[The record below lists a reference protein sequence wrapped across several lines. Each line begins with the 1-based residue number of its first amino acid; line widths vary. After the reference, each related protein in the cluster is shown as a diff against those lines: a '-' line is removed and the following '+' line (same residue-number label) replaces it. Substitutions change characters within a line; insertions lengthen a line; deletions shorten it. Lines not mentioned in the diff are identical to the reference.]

1 MMNLHID
8 EETELRV
15 IIVLAQVTA
24 SDRFGTLIPDLFHSK
39 PKLSLQYHTASGR

>member
-1 MMNLHID
+1 MYIISNFHDKPALTD

-24 SDRFGTLIPDLFHSK
+24 SDWFGTLIPDLFHF
-39 PKLSLQYHTASGR
+39 QT